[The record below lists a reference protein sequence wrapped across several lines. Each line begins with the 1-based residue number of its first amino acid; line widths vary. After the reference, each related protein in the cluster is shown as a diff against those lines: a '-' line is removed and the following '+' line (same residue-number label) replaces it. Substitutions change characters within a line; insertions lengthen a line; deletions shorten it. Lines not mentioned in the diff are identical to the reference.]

1 MARPVILEGR
11 GARSAS
17 TPDHETRRM
26 GTVSAEQSRDFYRA
40 AASFYREAP
49 WRSVGEGETIK
60 IQCQQL
66 ESGPWYAVILGK
78 MINIKGLMLFDDRE
92 GRRLMQRANYERI
105 ADRLRT
111 IAVHFEDAGQ
121 ADPED
126 VAAVKQHGFEV
137 AGPNAYPLAFRME
150 TGRRFREP
158 VAWELELLEACL
170 WMIPDFLK
178 RAQDRKPDVYEYAF
192 DGAIG
197 RMSLDLA
204 WVRIGRA
211 GPERPE

>member
-1 MARPVILEGR
+1 RHSRAAFPFVRCPWSVVRCTLRSDEGQ
-11 GARSAS
+11 
-17 TPDHETRRM
+17 TTM

-111 IAVHFEDAGQ
+111 IAVHYEDAGQ
-121 ADPED
+121 ADPKD
-126 VAAVKQHGFEV
+126 V
-137 AGPNAYPLAFRME
+137 
-150 TGRRFREP
+150 
-158 VAWELELLEACL
+158 
-170 WMIPDFLK
+170 
-178 RAQDRKPDVYEYAF
+178 
-192 DGAIG
+192 
-197 RMSLDLA
+197 
-204 WVRIGRA
+204 
-211 GPERPE
+211 

>member
-1 MARPVILEGR
+1 MWLAAWIAGR
-11 GARSAS
+11 RVA
-17 TPDHETRRM
+17 TM
-26 GTVSAEQSRDFYRA
+26 GTVSQEQARDFYRA
-40 AASFYREAP
+40 AATFYRESP
-49 WRSVGEGETIK
+49 WRTVGEGETIK
-60 IQCQQL
+60 IACQQL
-66 ESGPWYAVILGK
+66 GGGPWYAVILGK

-92 GRRLMQRANYERI
+92 GRRLMQRANYQRI
-105 ADRLRT
+105 ADRLRA

-121 ADPED
+121 AHPED
-126 VAAVKQHGFEV
+126 VAAVQRHAFEV

-192 DGAIG
+192 DGVIG

-204 WVRIGRA
+204 WARVGRS
-211 GPERPE
+211 RPDRRG